1 MWNLLGF
8 TIVTICVCAHQ
19 ISAQRQEK
27 LTAMN
32 GYLKNIIANA
42 QIMQAMVQAELGQN
56 IPNPKPNPVYD
67 NFLEAGEM
75 RLQVLEA
82 STAALKTA
90 IGSPNKN
97 CEVSKY
103 RTKYPILCG
112 VNSVWGLLMH
122 CCMNY
127 LDCLSPVL
135 MATS

>member
-19 ISAQRQEK
+19 ITAQRQEK

-42 QIMQAMVQAELGQN
+42 QIMQAMVQAELGQK
-56 IPNPKPNPVYD
+56 IPNPKPNPAYD
-67 NFLEAGEM
+67 NILEAGEM
-75 RLQVLEA
+75 RLQILEA
-82 STAALKTA
+82 STASLKTT

-112 VNSVWGLLMH
+112 V
-122 CCMNY
+122 C
-127 LDCLSPVL
+127 
-135 MATS
+135 

>member
-8 TIVTICVCAHQ
+8 TIVTVCMCAHQ

-32 GYLKNIIANA
+32 GYLKNIIVNA

-56 IPNPKPNPVYD
+56 IPNPQPNPTYD
-67 NFLEAGEM
+67 NFLEAGEI
-75 RLQVLEA
+75 RLQVLED
-82 STAALKTA
+82 STARLKTA

-103 RTKYPILCG
+103 RTRPPMVCG
-112 VNSVWGLLMH
+112 V
-122 CCMNY
+122 C
-127 LDCLSPVL
+127 
-135 MATS
+135 

>member
-8 TIVTICVCAHQ
+8 TIVTICVCVHQ

-56 IPNPKPNPVYD
+56 IPNPLPNPTYD
-67 NFLEAGEM
+67 NFLEAGEI
-75 RLQVLEA
+75 RLSILEG
-82 STAALKTA
+82 STASLKAA

-103 RTKYPILCG
+103 RTRPPMVCG
-112 VNSVWGLLMH
+112 V
-122 CCMNY
+122 C
-127 LDCLSPVL
+127 
-135 MATS
+135 

>member
-19 ISAQRQEK
+19 ITAQRQEK

-103 RTKYPILCG
+103 RTKYPILCR
-112 VNSVWGLLMH
+112 V
-122 CCMNY
+122 C
-127 LDCLSPVL
+127 
-135 MATS
+135 